1 MGYRHWANILKDMN
15 RGLPGPGGGGTCF
28 PPLTHEETG
37 AQGEEV
43 ACSRFGGGGYEGRA
57 WALNLCA
64 RSPAPG
70 FP

>member
-28 PPLTHEETG
+28 PPLPTRRRGLREKRWPAHG
-37 AQGEEV
+37 L
-43 ACSRFGGGGYEGRA
+43 GGGGYEGRA